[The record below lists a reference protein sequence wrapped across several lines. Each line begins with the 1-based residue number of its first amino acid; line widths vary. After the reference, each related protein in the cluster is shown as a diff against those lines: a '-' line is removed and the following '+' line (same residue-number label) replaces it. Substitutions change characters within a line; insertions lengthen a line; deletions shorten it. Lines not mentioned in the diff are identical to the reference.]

1 MTLNVFYTKLKSD
14 LKNIETTYRGFVI
27 TELSMPNFERNSKG
41 IYNNSIYVD
50 ASNSNQSIKLLIN
63 LAVLEEAYKDG
74 YTINESV
81 SVDVTIDTIT
91 VDSRGTVLIKISK
104 IAESGISEQELFI
117 RNLTAHCKENKLFDR
132 PKKSYPS
139 LVKKIALIS
148 TINTNTLEDIINS
161 LDYTLET
168 SSFKVQN
175 TSNAIAKQIKLCN
188 NEDYD
193 LLLLYRGGHED
204 KSMNI
209 YSDIPV
215 LNAIH
220 ESNIHIGVALGHEVD
235 IPFVYRIADSTYST
249 PTNFAQVINS
259 HNQNVKNIFNGIVL
273 NIKVGIE
280 NLKSKIQNDLYSIKI
295 DNIYHITNKLNSN
308 VKLFMEKIYNH
319 SNKAMHLYELEIENN
334 YSSINS
340 KQLLLISKIKQNI
353 LNSHLNIKA
362 NQELIISN
370 ISQDLKS
377 IDNRINTLVNEIILK
392 SDQKKNSKIKLIL
405 TVTLA
410 IATIIILYL
419 LFRQ

>member
-117 RNLTAHCKENKLFDR
+117 RNLTAYCKENKLFDR
-132 PKKSYPS
+132 PKRSYPT
-139 LVKKIALIS
+139 LVKRVALIS
-148 TINTNTLEDIINS
+148 TINTNTLDDIVSN

-175 TSNAIAKQIKLCN
+175 TSNAIAEQIKLCN

-280 NLKSKIQNDLYSIKI
+280 NLKNKIQNDLYNIKI
-295 DNIYHITNKLNSN
+295 DNIHHITNKLNSN
-308 VKLFMEKIYNH
+308 VKLCMEKIYNH
-319 SNKAMHLYELEIENN
+319 LNKAMHSYELEIENN
-334 YSSINS
+334 YSSIKA
-340 KQLLLISKIKQNI
+340 KQ
-353 LNSHLNIKA
+353 
-362 NQELIISN
+362 EFIISN
-370 ISQDLKS
+370 ISQDLKNT
-377 IDNRINTLVNEIILK
+377 DNRINTLVNEIILK